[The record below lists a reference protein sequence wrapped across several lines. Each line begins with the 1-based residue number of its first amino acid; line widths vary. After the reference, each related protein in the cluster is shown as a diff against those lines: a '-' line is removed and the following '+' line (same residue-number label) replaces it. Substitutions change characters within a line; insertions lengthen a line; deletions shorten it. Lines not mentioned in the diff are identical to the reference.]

1 MGSHLPTKSFPF
13 SEKVFILYHPLCEG
27 RLRTDHRHEMAAPGG
42 GPVPGGGAGNAR
54 MTISIVA
61 AESFKL
67 RDFGLPHWTQGF
79 LPQTGR
85 THFSIRAT
93 MPFRKLFDTYC
104 ELQALSLDSLCFNFG
119 GKELTQTQT
128 PADVEM
134 PDGAVIDV
142 VESPLINCK
151 VTGMQVVSSMPL
163 HSLQQLVSANNDNIS
178 CAKVRAAACAFPSV
192 TMCTVYAGRQQRG
205 LLSHPQVDAAQVADR
220 SLLRTPAA

>member
-1 MGSHLPTKSFPF
+1 M
-13 SEKVFILYHPLCEG
+13 
-27 RLRTDHRHEMAAPGG
+27 
-42 GPVPGGGAGNAR
+42 PGGGAGNAR
-54 MTISIVA
+54 MTISIAA

-67 RDFGLPHWTQGF
+67 AAVN
-79 LPQTGR
+79 R
-85 THFSIRAT
+85 TRFSIRAT

-104 ELQALSLDSLCFNFG
+104 EIQAMSLDSLCFNFG

>member
-1 MGSHLPTKSFPF
+1 
-13 SEKVFILYHPLCEG
+13 
-27 RLRTDHRHEMAAPGG
+27 MAAPGG
-42 GPVPGGGAGNAR
+42 GPEPGGGAGNAH

-67 RDFGLPHWTQGF
+67 RDFGL
-79 LPQTGR
+79 QTRR

-104 ELQALSLDSLCFNFG
+104 DFQALSLDSLCFNFG

-128 PADVEM
+128 AADVEM